1 MLSNYQAY
9 LFALCFSCALKT
21 SVLKASPF
29 LWTMGAAKEPFQ
41 CVRSIVQR
49 LRRIC
54 AIDSNSIKEAITSS
68 APVIPILKTPLSDWF
83 FICLSRNPCCC
94 GNSGTSAGSLTET
107 VMELPVP
114 GFSQDGYGQDRKK
127 SGTNG
132 EFKDDNW
139 ARNTVWEGAAA
150 MLKYL
155 SDFLGDWPFFWFP
168 WIIQDQ
174 IPDFIF

>member
-1 MLSNYQAY
+1 M
-9 LFALCFSCALKT
+9 ALCFSCALKM
-21 SVLKASPF
+21 SELKAFPF
-29 LWTMGAAKEPFQ
+29 LWTIGAAKEPFQ

-94 GNSGTSAGSLTET
+94 GNSETNAESLIET
-107 VMELPVP
+107 VTELPVP

-127 SGTNG
+127 AETNK
-132 EFKDDNW
+132 EFKDVNW
-139 ARNTVWEGAAA
+139 TTGIKSVRMLLQLWNT
-150 MLKYL
+150 YQT
-155 SDFLGDWPFFWFP
+155 FLGIDYFLIFINYSRSNP
-168 WIIQDQ
+168 WLSS
-174 IPDFIF
+174 FLENL